1 MFQSVFEDRGQWYKG
16 NLHMHT
22 TRSDGRLDPD
32 DAVERYRKNGY
43 DFIALT
49 DHRKPSVTIGP
60 GESRDPD
67 DWEAVSGKGSAEM
80 TENDTVLHA
89 GRMLILSGVEWDT
102 GSANTKAPG
111 DVLTY
116 HILGIGMT
124 SPGGPDYRKN
134 PHPAPQEMVDRI
146 RENGGIAILAHPAWS
161 VMDPSGIR
169 NLQGITAAEIYNSV
183 SDLPFNGQRA
193 DSSAWFDIW
202 GTNYDRL
209 IPAVANDDAHAYE
222 GDECYSYNMVNAK
235 ELSREE
241 ILDALKAGNFYA
253 TQRPVIHEMAIDWE
267 KNVVHLEFS
276 EDVDTVVFYSNHIWV
291 PERVTQVKGGRM
303 DYHIAPGEFFL
314 RAELIARDGR
324 KAWTSPLR
332 VD

>member
-16 NLHMHT
+16 NFHMHT
-22 TRSDGRLDPD
+22 TRSDGRLDPAA
-32 DAVERYRKNGY
+32 AVERYRKNGY

-49 DHRKPSVTIGP
+49 DHRRPSVTIEP
-60 GESRDPD
+60 GEGKDPD
-67 DWEAVSGKGSAEM
+67 AWDMEPVGGKAEDKQ
-80 TENDTVLHA
+80 EKTVLQA
-89 GRMLILSGVEWDT
+89 GNMLILSGVEWDT

-124 SPGGPDYRKN
+124 SPAGPDYRKN
-134 PHPAPQEMVDRI
+134 PHPAPQEMVDCI
-146 RENGGIAILAHPAWS
+146 REAGGIAILAHPAWS
-161 VMDPSGIR
+161 VMDPAGIQ
-169 NLQGITAAEIYNSV
+169 NLKGITAAEIYNSV

-209 IPAVANDDAHAYE
+209 IPAVASDDAHAYE
-222 GDECYSYNMVNAK
+222 GDECYSYTMVNAK
-235 ELSREE
+235 ELSRDG
-241 ILDALKAGNFYA
+241 ILDAMKAGNFYA
-253 TQRPVIHEMAIDWE
+253 TQRPVIHELAIDWE
-267 KNVVHLEFS
+267 KNIVHLECS
-276 EDVDTVVFYSNHIWV
+276 EDVTMVTFYSNHIWV
-291 PERVTQVKGGRM
+291 PERVTALKGGRM

-324 KAWTSPLR
+324 KAWTSPIR